1 MKKSALY
8 LAGILAAIIFAQE
21 ALAVPVF
28 ARQTGM
34 ACSACHFQHFPMLN
48 SFGRVFKAS
57 GFTLMGAQEKVEGDN
72 LSFPGTLNAAILA
85 TAGYVKTN
93 ASDNAGA
100 AVAVPGYP
108 LKGQGDGSIYVPG
121 TNGEFSLFVGG
132 RVSDSV
138 GALAEVGLIS
148 PAGVGSAKIPMLYAM
163 GDDTRAGLVLFT
175 TDGQGASYG
184 FETLNT
190 GANAVHTMLFIG
202 GDANGSISSALSAQQ
217 YIGTATAATGAAF
230 IVNSPK
236 GFINLTKFHQVGPA
250 QTDTFTGATLSS
262 TYIRAVGTFDLAG
275 WDAAAGIQNWSGQS
289 TEGDIT
295 MPGAIQTTTKATAVD
310 FQMQGAA
317 GEMPLGIYAS
327 YARAPVVSAGYANVY
342 NNNPDYPSTETKSS
356 FNISAELGVVPEKV
370 TIGAG
375 IRMGK
380 SGVAYNGSS
389 NASDNAI
396 LLEASYKLAQNQ
408 MLNLYYTKQ
417 SGGYWDAVNA
427 DMYGSSQIA
436 LNMAILF

>member
-1 MKKSALY
+1 MKKLVLY
-8 LAGILAAIIFAQE
+8 LAGVLASIAFAPEAFAI
-21 ALAVPVF
+21 PVF

-48 SFGRVFKAS
+48 SFGRAFKAS

-72 LSFPGTLNAAILA
+72 LSIPANLNAAILA

-93 ASDNAGA
+93 ATAGTDPT
-100 AVAVPGYP
+100 VTSPS
-108 LKGQGDGSIYVPG
+108 DGSIYMPG

-138 GALAEVGLIS
+138 GALAEIGLIS
-148 PAGVGSAKIPMLYAM
+148 PAGVGSAKIPMLYKLS
-163 GDDTRAGLVLFT
+163 DDARAGLVLFT

-190 GANAVHTMLFIG
+190 GANAVHTMLFVG
-202 GDANGSISSALSAQQ
+202 GDANGSIAPTLSAQQ
-217 YIGTATAATGAAF
+217 YIGTSGAATGAAF
-230 IVNSPK
+230 VVNSPN
-236 GFINLTKFHQVGPA
+236 GFINVTKFHQSGPG
-250 QTDTFTGATLSS
+250 QTDTFTGASLSS
-262 TYIRAVGTFDLAG
+262 TYIRIVGTFDLAG
-275 WDAAAGIQNWSGQS
+275 WDAGAGIQNWSGQS
-289 TEGDIT
+289 SDAGTLAGGPAT
-295 MPGAIQTTTKATAVD
+295 QFSTKATAID

-327 YARAPVVSAGYANVY
+327 YATAPVDSVYANVY
-342 NNNPDYPSTETKSS
+342 NNFGGVPGTETKSS
-356 FNISAELGVVPEKV
+356 FNISTELGVVPEKV
-370 TIGAG
+370 TVGAG

-389 NASDNAI
+389 NATDNAF

-417 SGGYWDAVNA
+417 SGDFWDTANA
-427 DMYGSSQIA
+427 DAYGSSQIA
-436 LNMAILF
+436 LNLAILF